1 MVTFKYNNI
10 HAYVYGTNEEKAIII
25 DKLSYNRKGS
35 RYYAKEEWQ
44 KEASM
49 YHAGYDRFP
58 TGLIPFVLKETEGLL
73 EITLEDGRP
82 LSRDIPLNDISLYNE
97 KTKAPLILHDYQQI
111 GVDKFLENERGIIK
125 LSTGSGKSV
134 VAIAITQKLNRNTL
148 FLCNTKDL
156 LNQTRE
162 EYKHKMDI
170 DTGIIGNGNCT
181 IKKVTVATMQSVVR
195 LIKKEPDIIKYLNDI
210 EFLVIDEVHE
220 ASKSYRKIANLMVNA
235 RWRLGLS
242 ATPFMSGKENKF
254 KTLALIGPIIYEVKM
269 KKMVDDKKIAKPT
282 MIFIR
287 NHIDPIEG
295 EWQDIYD
302 QGIVFNEE
310 RNLKIAIIALKRL
323 KQGKSSLIL
332 IEKTEHGREIENLLK
347 SRCNVKYVHG
357 EHSSKIRKEA
367 LQDFS
372 IGSIDVLIASRIFNK
387 GIDIPFLETV
397 IVASGWKSQVLVYQR
412 AGRGVRKTPIKEET
426 MIFDFY
432 DEQWYINEELEHVRG
447 VLFNHSIKRYNTCK
461 KEKAF
466 VLKLITLEEF
476 MKEE

>member
-1 MVTFKYNNI
+1 MAIFKFNNI
-10 HAYVYGTNEEKAIII
+10 HCYVYGTNEEIAIII
-25 DKLSYNRKGS
+25 DCLSYNRKGS
-35 RYYAKEEWQ
+35 RYYAKEQWQ

-73 EITLEDGRP
+73 EIDLEDSRP
-82 LSRDIPLNDISLYNE
+82 PLRDIPLNDISLYNE
-97 KTKAPLILHDYQQI
+97 KTNSTLELFDYQKI
-111 GVDKFLENERGIIK
+111 GVKKIIENERGIIK

-134 VAIAITQKLNRNTL
+134 IAIAATQKLNRNTL

-156 LNQTRE
+156 LRQTRE
-162 EYKHKMDI
+162 EYKNKMGI
-170 DTGIIGNGNCT
+170 DTGIIGDGNCT
-181 IKKVTVATMQSVVR
+181 IKKVTVATMQSIVS

-210 EFLVIDEVHE
+210 EFLIIDEVHE

-235 RWRLGLS
+235 RYRLGLS

-282 MIFIR
+282 MIFIE
-287 NHIDPIEG
+287 NYIDPIEG
-295 EWQDIYD
+295 EWQEIYD

-310 RNLKIAIIALKRL
+310 RNMKMAIIAIKKLRE
-323 KQGKSSLIL
+323 GKSSLIL
-332 IEKTEHGREIENLLK
+332 IEKTDHGYEIQKLLEDK
-347 SRCNVKYVHG
+347 CNVKYVHG
-357 EHSSKIRKEA
+357 GHTSKQRKEA

-372 IGSIDVLIASRIFNK
+372 TGSIDVLIASRIFNK

-412 AGRGVRKTPIKEET
+412 AGRGVRKTPFKDT
-426 MIFDFY
+426 TTIFDFM
-432 DEQWYINEELEHVRG
+432 DEQWYINSEMEHAKG
-447 VLFNHSIKRYNTCK
+447 VLYNHSLKRYNTCK
-461 KEKAF
+461 KEKGF
-466 VLKLITLEEF
+466 ILKL
-476 MKEE
+476 MKIEDFLKGE